1 VKAWRGAADRF
12 EQQQEHTLKNSLT
25 LALAATFAFGCAGTG
40 QGGNAASSST
50 SASKTAATAPTTT
63 TTTAAAES
71 SKTAKAGDCQP
82 PPKDLVVKDLQEGT
96 GKVVQFRSAV
106 LVGYTGWTYDGCKPD
121 FKGAEFDSSKN
132 RPTPFG
138 LVVGAGR
145 VIKGWDEGLIGM
157 KEKGKRLLI
166 IPPDKA
172 YGARSPTPLIP
183 PNSTL
188 VFEVELVQIITQPGE
203 PAPAT
208 PAK

>member
-1 VKAWRGAADRF
+1 MLAVVAA
-12 EQQQEHTLKNSLT
+12 
-25 LALAATFAFGCAGTG
+25 FAFGCAGTG
-40 QGGNAASSST
+40 QGGDAA
-50 SASKTAATAPTTT
+50 ASKTAAATATPAAAPESK
-63 TTTAAAES
+63 TTA
-71 SKTAKAGDCQP
+71 KTGGCQP
-82 PPKDLVVKDLQEGT
+82 APKDLVVKDLQEGT
-96 GKVVQFRSAV
+96 GATVQFRSAV

-172 YGARSPTPLIP
+172 YGERSPTPLIP

-188 VFEVELVQIITQPGE
+188 VFEIELVQIIQQPGQ

>member
-1 VKAWRGAADRF
+1 M
-12 EQQQEHTLKNSLT
+12 KNSLT
-25 LALAATFAFGCAGTG
+25 LALVAAFAFGCAGTG
-40 QGGNAASSST
+40 QGGDAANSST
-50 SASKTAATAPTTT
+50 SASKTAAATSTPAT
-63 TTTAAAES
+63 AAES
-71 SKTAKAGDCQP
+71 KTTAKAGDCQP

-157 KEKGKRLLI
+157 KETKRYGRSLFGGGVSYEGGKLYATSGLGTVAQLDAATGQVGWQVTPGGPLRGAPSI
-166 IPPDKA
+166 I
-172 YGARSPTPLIP
+172 
-183 PNSTL
+183 
-188 VFEVELVQIITQPGE
+188 
-203 PAPAT
+203 
-208 PAK
+208 

>member
-12 EQQQEHTLKNSLT
+12 EQQQEHTLKNPLT
-25 LALAATFAFGCAGTG
+25 LALVAAFAFGCAGTG
-40 QGGNAASSST
+40 QGGDAATSSNTSAGKTAAASS
-50 SASKTAATAPTTT
+50 TAAP
-63 TTTAAAES
+63 AAES
-71 SKTAKAGDCQP
+71 RTKAGDCQP
-82 PPKDLVVKDLQEGT
+82 PPKDLVVKDLQPGT

-121 FKGAEFDSSKN
+121 FKGAEFDSSKKN
-132 RPTPFG
+132 PTPFG

-188 VFEVELVQIITQPGE
+188 VFEIDLVQIITQPGE

>member
-1 VKAWRGAADRF
+1 
-12 EQQQEHTLKNSLT
+12 LKNSLM
-25 LALAATFAFGCAGTG
+25 LGLVAAFAFGCAGTG
-40 QGGNAASSST
+40 QGGEPAANK
-50 SASKTAATAPTTT
+50 SAAAPAAESKPATTT
-63 TTTAAAES
+63 TT
-71 SKTAKAGDCQP
+71 KAGDCQP
-82 PPKDLVVKDLQEGT
+82 PPKDLVVKDLQPGT
-96 GKVVQFRSAV
+96 GQAVRFRSAV

-121 FKGAEFDSSKN
+121 FKGAEFDTSKKN
-132 RPTPFG
+132 PTPFG
-138 LVVGAGR
+138 LMVGAGR

-188 VFEVELVQIITQPGE
+188 VFEIDLVQIINQPGE

-208 PAK
+208 PPAAPTK

>member
-1 VKAWRGAADRF
+1 M
-12 EQQQEHTLKNSLT
+12 KNPLT
-25 LALAATFAFGCAGTG
+25 LALVAAFAFGCAGTG
-40 QGGNAASSST
+40 QGGDAANSST
-50 SASKTAATAPTTT
+50 SASKTAAATSTPAT
-63 TTTAAAES
+63 AAES
-71 SKTAKAGDCQP
+71 KTTAKAGDCQP

-188 VFEVELVQIITQPGE
+188 VFEIELVQIITQPGE